1 MAVNI
6 YFKKGHIELQEEAD
20 NKLLIIS
27 ASGKLTKDDYKH
39 FVPKIEELI
48 RKFGKIRVVFEMRD
62 FHGWDA
68 GALWED
74 IKFDIRHFSDI
85 ESLALVG
92 NKKWE
97 KGMSVFCKPFTKARI
112 KYFDLTELYKAYEWI
127 KTESGV
133 TA

>member
-1 MAVNI
+1 MAI
-6 YFKKGHIELQEEAD
+6 DFQEEAGGM
-20 NKLLIIS
+20 LLIIS
-27 ASGKLTKDDYKH
+27 VTGKLTREDYKS
-39 FVPKIEELI
+39 FVPKVEELI

-92 NKKWE
+92 DKKWE
-97 KGMSVFCKPFTKARI
+97 KGMNIFCKPFTKAQI
-112 KYFDLTELYKAYEWI
+112 KYFDLTEIYKAYEWI
-127 KTESGV
+127 RAGLEDST
-133 TA
+133 

>member
-1 MAVNI
+1 
-6 YFKKGHIELQEEAD
+6 
-20 NKLLIIS
+20 
-27 ASGKLTKDDYKH
+27 
-39 FVPKIEELI
+39 
-48 RKFGKIRVVFEMRD
+48 MRD
-62 FHGWDA
+62 FTGWDA

-97 KGMSVFCKPFTKARI
+97 KGMSIFCKPFTKARI
-112 KYFDLTELYKAYEWI
+112 QYFDLTELYKAYEWI
-127 KTESGV
+127 NAESGV